1 MEHFIISISN
11 ILQSPYFLLSVLCFS
26 ITVKIGYIIQFISV
40 MWRKNVV
47 LKPLLFLLVSIT
59 CALIGDVTWLMK
71 LMRSLFLPL
80 PYFVLMFFIR
90 IAWAA
95 LIIQYQTLSLFLQAL
110 TQPQYKV
117 NLLYHITNCIT
128 LLCSGYFAYL
138 AFFHPFDFM
147 MRSDREIALLAGNT
161 PETFIMRYM
170 VPFLIGSFSLIGIF
184 VAMSHAQ
191 KKELPKILRK
201 QIRLF
206 MLFFITPYFCI
217 EFILATWL
225 TAINQLLFVVSTS
238 TLMLALAI
246 YYCLH
251 KVLKVRFL
259 NTTSRVH
266 GAQKPHIIGE
276 FKNVLRE
283 LSNATN
289 TQEFTHITQ
298 LFFKEAFGLPGN
310 TVHLT
315 IREQY
320 PQEDKSAQSP
330 YNELV
335 ESFVVEHDELFNPLE
350 GPPVSL
356 LVLDEIAF
364 NNFYEPTQANT
375 ILINFLS
382 SKIKADVFLP
392 IYSNKALVGYI
403 TIAAG
408 ARNECISH
416 TEQDAM
422 GAFASYLGNVINL
435 LHHRNVHT
443 LLYKEKKLKDSLYTK
458 HQEINHYKESV
469 HSFLRRTKQ
478 KMLGIVFYKNGHF
491 NKANNDAE
499 KLISIDPNVQ
509 EGHPLSKALKE
520 VARYVET
527 FNTPYT
533 LPAKDV
539 SGNPLLLSGVPHLKQ
554 KHTII
559 TVCYPD
565 ISDVILQQMHLLHD
579 PNDWDYLLYLSSTKT
594 GALINTFIPAN
605 EERLLNIKIKLLK
618 AALNKKALFLNVPDG
633 DLLPTVKLLHA
644 ISLRETLHT
653 LSLSS
658 PTRIDTIGPT
668 LFGTAHRTVY
678 ERPLLQKLHNG
689 TLFIKDIH
697 YLDIATQAY
706 LTEFIS
712 CGWHRLYESEQTLSS
727 NTRIICSSHQKL
739 SDLVQKG
746 RFSPELYSLLKKQS
760 VSIPS
765 LLTLPTKEQ
774 ESLITGFGDML
785 INSYTVKNI
794 FALTKKEKQ
803 KILELQP
810 ATLHELTS
818 RVEQMLLKKTNAM
831 PASSDAYF
839 NSGFEDP
846 ELILAGRLGKQALKD
861 EHIMAM
867 LWEKFKNQNKIAL
880 FLGVNRSSVNRRFKA
895 FQIGE
900 NSEGIA

>member
-1 MEHFIISISN
+1 MENFIISIYN
-11 ILQSPYFLLSVLCFS
+11 VIQSPYFLFSVLCFS
-26 ITVKIGYIIQFISV
+26 IAVKLSYIAQFCAA

-47 LKPLLFLLVSIT
+47 LKPLLFLLISIAS
-59 CALIGDVTWLMK
+59 ALISDFTWLLK
-71 LMRSLFLPL
+71 LSQSLFIPM
-80 PYFVLMFFIR
+80 PYYVVVFWIR
-90 IAWAA
+90 IAWAF
-95 LIIQYQTLSLFLQAL
+95 LIVQYQSLSFFLEAL
-110 TQPQYKV
+110 TKSQFRLQTW
-117 NLLYHITNCIT
+117 HIISSIITGCIA
-128 LLCSGYFAYL
+128 SYFVCI
-138 AFFHPFDFM
+138 AFFYPLTLATIEARD
-147 MRSDREIALLAGNT
+147 IAKLEGGT
-161 PETFIMRYM
+161 PEFIIMRYIIP
-170 VPFLIGSFSLIGIF
+170 VFIYSYALIGLYYGFRNMRKF
-184 VAMSHAQ
+184 Q
-191 KKELPKILRK
+191 LPKILRK

-206 MLFFITPYFCI
+206 VCFFIIPYFSI
-217 EFILATWL
+217 EFILTNCFSF
-225 TAINQLLFVVSTS
+225 INDMYFMISIS
-238 TLMLALAI
+238 TLMLTLTV

-251 KVLKVRFL
+251 KVLKVRLL

-289 TQEFTHITQ
+289 TKELTHITQ

-310 TVHLT
+310 TVNLAV
-315 IREQY
+315 REQY
-320 PQEDKSAQSP
+320 PQEDKSALSS

-335 ESFVVEHDELFNPLE
+335 ESFIAKHDEFFNPHE
-350 GPPVSL
+350 GAPASI

-364 NNFYEPTQANT
+364 NNFYEPTQTNNT
-375 ILINFLS
+375 LINFLS
-382 SKIKADVFLP
+382 SKIKANVFLP

-422 GAFASYLGNVINL
+422 GAYATYLGNVINL

-478 KMLGIVFYKNGHF
+478 KMLGILFYKNGHF
-491 NKANNDAE
+491 NRANNDAR
-499 KLISIDPNVQ
+499 KLIPIDPNVQ
-509 EGHPLSKALKE
+509 EGHPLSKSLKE

-533 LPAKDV
+533 LSAKDA

-559 TVCYPD
+559 TVTYPD

-579 PNDWDYLLYLSSTKT
+579 PNDWDYLLYLSSTKA
-594 GALINTFIPAN
+594 GALINAFIPSN
-605 EERLLNIKIKLLK
+605 EEFVLNIKIQLLK
-618 AALNKKALFLNVPDG
+618 AALSKKALLLNVPDG

-658 PTRIDTIGPT
+658 PTSIDNIGPT
-668 LFGTAHRTVY
+668 LFGSAHRTVY

-697 YLDIATQAY
+697 YLDITTQSY

-712 CGWHRLYESEQTLSS
+712 CGWYRLYASEQTVSS
-727 NTRIICSSHQKL
+727 NTRIIYSSHQKL

-746 RFSPELYSLLKKQS
+746 RFSPELYRLLKKES
-760 VSIPS
+760 VTIPS

-774 ESLITGFGDML
+774 ESLTTGFADML

-794 FALTKKEKQ
+794 FALTEKEKQ

-810 ATLHELTS
+810 ATLQELKS
-818 RVEQMLLKKTNAM
+818 RVEQMLLKKADTM
-831 PASSDAYF
+831 PVISKTHF
-839 NSGFEDP
+839 NNGFEDP

>member
-1 MEHFIISISN
+1 MEYFITSIYD
-11 ILQSPYFLLSVLCFS
+11 IIQSPYFLLSVLCFS
-26 ITVKIGYIIQFISV
+26 ITVKIGYIVQFIAV
-40 MWRKNVV
+40 IWRKNVV
-47 LKPLLFLLVSIT
+47 LKPLIFLLVSIT
-59 CALIGDVTWLMK
+59 SALIGDVTWLIK
-71 LMRSLFLPL
+71 LMRSLFLPI
-80 PYFVLMFFIR
+80 PYFVLIFFIR

-95 LIIQYQTLSLFLQAL
+95 LVIQYQTLSLFLQAL
-110 TQPQYKV
+110 TQTHYKK
-117 NLLYHITNCIT
+117 NFLYYITNCVT
-128 LLCSGYFAYL
+128 FLCSGYFAYL
-138 AFFHPFDFM
+138 AFFRPFDFM
-147 MRSDREIALLAGNT
+147 IKSERDVALLAGNT
-161 PETFIMRYM
+161 PETFIMRYI
-170 VPFLIGSFSLIGIF
+170 VPLLIGSFSLIGLF
-184 VAMSHAQ
+184 VAITHAQ
-191 KKELPKILRK
+191 KKGLPKILRK

-206 MLFFITPYFCI
+206 ALFFITPYFCI

-225 TAINQLLFVVSTS
+225 TTINHLLFVVSTS
-238 TLMLALAI
+238 TLMLALAV

-251 KVLKVRFL
+251 RVLKVRFL
-259 NTTSRVH
+259 NTAPRVH

-289 TQEFTHITQ
+289 TQELTHITQ
-298 LFFKEAFGLPGN
+298 HFFKEAFGLLGN
-310 TVHLT
+310 TVCLAV
-315 IREQY
+315 REQY
-320 PQEDKSAQSP
+320 PQEDKSTQSP
-330 YNELV
+330 YDELI
-335 ESFVVEHDELFNPLE
+335 ESFIAEHDEFFNPIK
-350 GPPVSL
+350 GSPISI
-356 LVLDEIAF
+356 LVLDEIEF
-364 NNFYEPTQANT
+364 NNFYEPTRANST
-375 ILINFLS
+375 LIHFLS
-382 SKIKADVFLP
+382 SKIKADVFVP
-392 IYSNKALVGYI
+392 IYSNKTLVGYI
-403 TIAAG
+403 TIAAE
-408 ARNECISH
+408 ARSECISH
-416 TEQDAM
+416 TEQDSM
-422 GAFASYLGNVINL
+422 GAFATYLGNVINL

-491 NKANNDAE
+491 NRANNDAE

-509 EGHPLSKALKE
+509 EGHPLSKSLKE

-565 ISDVILQQMHLLHD
+565 ISDVILQQMHLLYD
-579 PNDWDYLLYLSSTKT
+579 PNDWDYLLYLSSTKAGT
-594 GALINTFIPAN
+594 LINSFIPSN
-605 EERLLNIKIKLLK
+605 EEFVLNIKINLLK
-618 AALNKKALFLNVPDG
+618 VALSKKALLLNVPDD
-633 DLLPTVKLLHA
+633 DLLPTVKLLHT

-658 PTRIDTIGPT
+658 PTSIDSIGPT
-668 LFGTAHRTVY
+668 LFGSAHRTVY
-678 ERPLLQKLHNG
+678 EKPLLQKLHNG

-697 YLDIATQAY
+697 YLDITTQSY

-712 CGWHRLYESEQTLSS
+712 CGWHRLYGSEQTISS

-765 LLTLPTKEQ
+765 LNTLPTKEQ
-774 ESLITGFGDML
+774 ESLITEFADML
-785 INSYTVKNI
+785 INSYTIKNI
-794 FALTKKEKQ
+794 FAITEKEKQ
-803 KILELQP
+803 KILELHP
-810 ATLHELTS
+810 ATLNELKS
-818 RVEQMLLKKTNAM
+818 RVEQILLKKADTM
-831 PASSDAYF
+831 PASSNTYF
-839 NSGFEDP
+839 NNGFEDP

-861 EHIMAM
+861 EHIMTM